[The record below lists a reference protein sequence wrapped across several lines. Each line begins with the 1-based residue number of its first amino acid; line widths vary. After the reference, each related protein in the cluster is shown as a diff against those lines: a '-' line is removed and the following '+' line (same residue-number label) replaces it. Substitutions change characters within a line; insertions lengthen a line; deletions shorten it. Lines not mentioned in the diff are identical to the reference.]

1 MVSHCPLGAKA
12 FSSRDLSTP
21 SPNLSSAGP
30 ALPTPEKLQAPPRT
44 RGCAPLCPAGAR
56 ERRPRPVPSPML
68 APALAHVTPLLSSL
82 QPMTDLDTKIQEKAM
97 KVDMDICRRIDI
109 TAKLC
114 DVAQQ
119 RNSEDVSKI
128 FQVNRV
134 TLLTGRH
141 SPRTPRH
148 CPLPDARPPPCMARP
163 SSPPVS
169 STPLPPELALT
180 PALASQDDRV
190 RDVAT
195 RRLIRLNASSCG

>member
-12 FSSRDLSTP
+12 FSSHDLSTP
-21 SPNLSSAGP
+21 SPILSSAGP
-30 ALPTPEKLQAPPRT
+30 TLPAPEKLQVPPRT
-44 RGCAPLCPAGAR
+44 RGCAPLCPAGAW
-56 ERRPRPVPSPML
+56 ERRPRPTPPML
-68 APALAHVTPLLSSL
+68 TPALAHVTPLLSSL

-134 TLLTGRH
+134 TLLTSRH
-141 SPRTPRH
+141 SPPPRH
-148 CPLPDARPPPCMARP
+148 RPLPECLASALHGQALFP
-163 SSPPVS
+163 SSPAHSPSPRASVGPHS
-169 STPLPPELALT
+169 GLPRTTQNQGLGD
-180 PALASQDDRV
+180 S
-190 RDVAT
+190 
-195 RRLIRLNASSCG
+195 